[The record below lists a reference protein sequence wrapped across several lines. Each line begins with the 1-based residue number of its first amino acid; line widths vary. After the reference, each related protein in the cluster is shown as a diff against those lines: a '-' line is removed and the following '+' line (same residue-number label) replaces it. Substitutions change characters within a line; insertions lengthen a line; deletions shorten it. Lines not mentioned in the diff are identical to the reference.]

1 MLEFFVYIYLFVC
14 AVCVFPALTPSKTAR
29 MRARCGR
36 ASYVDPTR
44 VTEPD
49 AGAIAVALLLQA
61 LVAAE

>member
-1 MLEFFVYIYLFVC
+1 
-14 AVCVFPALTPSKTAR
+14 